1 MMKSHKNLM
10 KNLSYKHH
18 NVNREVLISKRDD
31 IDFSHHWCVFIIK
44 KFISTNSSTN
54 FFFISF
60 HHSCFFFADSLL
72 KHDSPIKSG
81 FYLFG
86 RWRKKAEK
94 KTFPIITFM
103 LFHLPKKA
111 AHGRKLRKF
120 AKRRD
125 LQKKKNKDF
134 ALIMMFPC
142 SIGSFLSY

>member
-94 KTFPIITFM
+94 KNFSDNHFYVISFTQKGRTWEKI
-103 LFHLPKKA
+103 KKVC
-111 AHGRKLRKF
+111 
-120 AKRRD
+120 
-125 LQKKKNKDF
+125 KKKRFTEKKRTKI
-134 ALIMMFPC
+134 LH
-142 SIGSFLSY
+142 